1 MKQDVLPFQYAEEK
15 SSTGMMGL
23 LGLPAY
29 LDLIHAAGL
38 MSSVERHVG
47 LRECSQGWTDSQ
59 MLRRRDWAA
68 TMVRTIYQQPSPQ
81 GCTPTS
87 KERSLNST
95 SVPTGRLSTGRGWT
109 RRPSLLQLPCC
120 PLEEDLVQQP
130 PAASQQG
137 DQTAHR
143 CGGHLP

>member
-1 MKQDVLPFQYAEEK
+1 MKQGVLPFQYAEEK
-15 SSTGMMGL
+15 SSTGMTGL

-81 GCTPTS
+81 GCTPNST
-87 KERSLNST
+87 ERSLNST
-95 SVPTGRLSTGRGWT
+95 IGSHRSPLYWTRLDQTSWPSPASLPPTGGSSGPTKQASRASPGR
-109 RRPSLLQLPCC
+109 RRP
-120 PLEEDLVQQP
+120 
-130 PAASQQG
+130 
-137 DQTAHR
+137 R
-143 CGGHLP
+143 